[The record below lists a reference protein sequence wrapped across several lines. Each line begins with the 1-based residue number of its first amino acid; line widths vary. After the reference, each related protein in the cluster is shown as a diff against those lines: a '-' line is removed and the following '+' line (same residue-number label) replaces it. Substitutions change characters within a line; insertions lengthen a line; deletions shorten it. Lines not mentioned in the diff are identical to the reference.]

1 MVAVRLRREDRHRH
15 GGQPFVAR
23 AGHRYRHQAR
33 EGERLE
39 SIFDLMEKYAPLA
52 ETTSGI
58 TPSGGMHL
66 YHAMPKGEPPVEG
79 GWLPSVD
86 IAWLVPV
93 PPSAS

>member
-1 MVAVRLRREDRHRH
+1 
-15 GGQPFVAR
+15 
-23 AGHRYRHQAR
+23 
-33 EGERLE
+33 
-39 SIFDLMEKYAPLA
+39 MEKYAPLA